1 METFVSSIDND
12 LATFASVR
20 AQYDPWYQFSDDH
33 TVHMRHFKIRR
44 ELTYIRARL
53 GLWGQDLT
61 IPVCNSVTGSLEYA

>member
-1 METFVSSIDND
+1 METLSSIDKD

-20 AQYDPWYQFSDDH
+20 AQYDPWYEFSDDH
-33 TVHMRHFKIRR
+33 RVWLNHFSLRR

-61 IPVCNSVTGSLEYA
+61 VPVCNRATGSLEYV